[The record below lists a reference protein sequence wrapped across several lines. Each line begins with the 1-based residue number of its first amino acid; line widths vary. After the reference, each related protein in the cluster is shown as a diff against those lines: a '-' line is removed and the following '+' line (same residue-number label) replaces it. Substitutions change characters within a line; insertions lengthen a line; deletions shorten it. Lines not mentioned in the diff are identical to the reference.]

1 MKSIFN
7 STQES
12 ILKGQFKKN
21 FNLAI
26 YPIAILLLFLPLLF
40 ASRNAEEVRPEA
52 YHSIVESKIAY
63 FLSRYHYNHQS
74 LSDSLSSI
82 IFDQYISE
90 TWDPNRY
97 YFYASDI
104 KTFEKFR
111 NQFDD
116 FLRDGQLGPVFYM
129 FNVFK
134 ERVQERL
141 TFAKQQLEAPFDFT
155 TLEVYHYKRDDKPW
169 PLNRAELDEIWR
181 KKVKYD
187 ALNLRLAG
195 KDDAGI
201 RETLTKR
208 YERLER
214 SILEL
219 DSEEVFEL
227 FMNSFTESFDPHTNY
242 YSPINSENFR
252 IRMSLSLEGIGAQ
265 LNREDEYTNVVAIIP
280 GGPADKGGLLHAKD
294 KIIGVG
300 QGEDGEVED
309 VIGWKIND
317 VVQKIRGKKG
327 TTVRL
332 QIIPKESIATG
343 KSKIISIVRD
353 KVKLE
358 DRAAQADTLHVQH
371 DGKRYVMG
379 VIDIPLFYDDFAAH
393 SRGESDYK
401 STTRDV
407 KKLVEELN
415 EKKVDGIIIDLRN
428 NGGGSLPE
436 AISLTGLFI
445 EHGPVVQVRDGG
457 GDVDVESDDDKAV
470 YYDGPL
476 AVLVNGFS
484 ASASEIFA
492 AAIQDYERG
501 IIVGNQTF
509 GKGTVQN
516 LIPLKRFVPRVDES
530 NLGQLK
536 LTIAKFY
543 RITGES
549 TQHKG
554 VIPDILFPERYGIH
568 EFGEAS
574 QKNALPWD
582 KIGKTLFEKQGNIQK
597 YLPKLS
603 LRYKVRSAK
612 NPEFK
617 YLREDIAEANKL
629 RHDKMVS
636 LNEKERRDERDMQEA
651 KKLKRINERR
661 KLKGLSPLAKDDEIP
676 EDEDEEKDVLLEE
689 TARIVADMDMLS
701 KEGLTGYF
709 K

>member
-1 MKSIFN
+1 M
-7 STQES
+7 
-12 ILKGQFKKN
+12 
-21 FNLAI
+21 A
-26 YPIAILLLFLPLLF
+26 
-40 ASRNAEEVRPEA
+40 
-52 YHSIVESKIAY
+52 SKIAY
-63 FLSRYHYNHQS
+63 SLSRYHYNHQS

-82 IFDQYISE
+82 IFDQYVSE

-104 KTFEKFR
+104 AEFEKAR
-111 NQFDD
+111 DKFDD
-116 FLRDGQLGPVFYM
+116 FLRDGQLGYVYHI

-134 ERVQERL
+134 ERVQERIS
-141 TFAKQQLEAPFDFT
+141 FAKQQLEAPFDFT
-155 TLEVYHYKRDDKPW
+155 SSEEFKFDREEDPW
-169 PLNRAELDEIWR
+169 PANRAELDEIWR

-208 YERLER
+208 YENLER

-227 FMNSFTESFDPHTNY
+227 FMNAFTESFDPHTNY
-242 YSPINSENFR
+242 FSPINSENFR
-252 IRMSLSLEGIGAQ
+252 IRMSLSLEGIGAR
-265 LNREDEYTNVVAIIP
+265 LSREGEYTNVVSIVP
-280 GGPADKGGLLHAKD
+280 GGPADKSGLLHAND

-300 QGEDGEVED
+300 QGEDGEIVD

-332 QIIPKESIATG
+332 QIMQKDDVAAG
-343 KSKIISIVRD
+343 KSTMISIVRE

-358 DRAAQADTLHVQH
+358 DSAAKADTMHLRY
-371 DGKRYVMG
+371 DGQEYVLG
-379 VIDIPLFYDDFAAH
+379 VIDIPTFYSDFAAQH
-393 SRGESDYK
+393 RGDPNYK

-407 KKLVEELN
+407 KKLIEDLQQKN
-415 EKKVDGIIIDLRN
+415 VDGIIIDLRN

-445 EHGPVVQVRDGG
+445 KDGPVVQVRESG
-457 GDVDVESDDDKAV
+457 GDVDVEMDDDNAI
-470 YYDGPL
+470 YYNGPL

-501 IIVGNQTF
+501 IIIGNQTF

-516 LIPLKRFVPRVDES
+516 LIPLTRFVPRVDES
-530 NLGQLK
+530 KLGQLK

-554 VIPDILFPERYGIH
+554 VVPDILFPERYGIH

-574 QKNALPWD
+574 QKHALPWD
-582 KIGKTLFEKQGNIQK
+582 QINSTFYNKQGNIQE

-612 NPEFK
+612 NPEFN
-617 YLREDIAEANKL
+617 YLREDIATASKIRQEKS
-629 RHDKMVS
+629 VS
-636 LNEKERRDERDMQEA
+636 LNEKERRDERDQQEE
-651 KKLKRINERR
+651 KKLQRVNERR
-661 KLKGLSPLAKDDEIP
+661 KLQGLAPLAKGDKIP
-676 EDEDEEKDVLLEE
+676 EEDEQKDELLVESG
-689 TARIVADMDMLS
+689 RIVADMILLS